1 MPTFLGGIFFKR
13 DFPSKVCWDRGT
25 SYYPLDTYPSLV
37 AEGGFVHVTWPPPR
51 SKTCQADE
59 IAYCRCRLRSGG
71 GGPVCWYRSWMFGY
85 SPKISL
91 VPKME
96 ES

>member
-1 MPTFLGGIFFKR
+1 MDPMGL
-13 DFPSKVCWDRGT
+13 
-25 SYYPLDTYPSLV
+25 TYPSSLQTFFLA

-71 GGPVCWYRSWMFGY
+71 GGPVVGIGRGCRLFTKDFVGT
-85 SPKISL
+85 
-91 VPKME
+91 
-96 ES
+96 